1 MVDLALPAAALTVN
15 ALARRRWLNLGLSIA
30 VAGLATLALLEPG
43 RERASEPPPLLALAP
58 ERIERIA
65 VERPGQE
72 ALAFERRE
80 GRWWLTTP
88 LLGPANPTLLE
99 PLLRLNEMR
108 CPLRYAVADLELK
121 ALRLDPPALRLRL
134 GEQEIRFGST
144 APTDG
149 QRYLQIGESVYLCP
163 DRLYPLLTSSAGGF
177 LGPSIETLFSDP
189 KSAE

>member
-1 MVDLALPAAALTVN
+1 MNAS
-15 ALARRRWLNLGLSIA
+15 ALARRRWLNIGLLAA
-30 VAGLATLALLEPG
+30 VAGLSALALLGPDPA
-43 RERASEPPPLLALAP
+43 RISRPSPLPAFAP

-80 GRWWLTTP
+80 GRWWLTAP

-99 PLLRLNEMR
+99 PLLRLGEMD
-108 CPLRYAVADLELK
+108 CPLRYALSDVEPQ
-121 ALRLDPPALRLRL
+121 ALQLDPPNVRLHL
-134 GEQEIRFGST
+134 GAREIRFGAT

-149 QRYLQIGESVYLCP
+149 QRYVQIGETVYLCP

-177 LGPSIETLFSDP
+177 IAPSIETLFQPP
-189 KSAE
+189 KSAR